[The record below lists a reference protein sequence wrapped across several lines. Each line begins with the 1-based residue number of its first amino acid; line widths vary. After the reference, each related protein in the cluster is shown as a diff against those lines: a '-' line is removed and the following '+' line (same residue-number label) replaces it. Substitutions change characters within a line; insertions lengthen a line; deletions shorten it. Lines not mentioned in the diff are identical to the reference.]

1 MTFCRNEIFQ
11 KNKQNKY
18 LFRTFKHKPDCPSLD
33 FIQPWQ
39 GLPPCLYH
47 DLSMRLKGTIKTQVI
62 TDFKACRPVK
72 LCRTSDKGP
81 FIYTHPA
88 IIYFSHSDR
97 LFCAS
102 AVPHSTFPVDFFL
115 LCVYSC
121 ICLQPLQC
129 VSAPSILHPFPGL
142 PFLLPTSLLTKIGNC
157 VISIHDIFKI
167 NLCSS

>member
-62 TDFKACRPVK
+62 TDFKACSPVK

-81 FIYTHPA
+81 LIYTHSA
-88 IIYFSHSDR
+88 IIYFSHMSIYFVPALCHILLSLQIFSLVCVFLHLPPTTTMCFCTQYLTPIPWSSFPSSHLSSD
-97 LFCAS
+97 
-102 AVPHSTFPVDFFL
+102 
-115 LCVYSC
+115 
-121 ICLQPLQC
+121 
-129 VSAPSILHPFPGL
+129 
-142 PFLLPTSLLTKIGNC
+142 
-157 VISIHDIFKI
+157 
-167 NLCSS
+167 

>member
-81 FIYTHPA
+81 FIYTHSA

-102 AVPHSTFPVDFFL
+102 AVPHSTFPVDFFS
-115 LCVYSC
+115 CVC
-121 ICLQPLQC
+121 IPASASNHYNVFLHLVSYTHSLVFLFFFPPL
-129 VSAPSILHPFPGL
+129 F
-142 PFLLPTSLLTKIGNC
+142 
-157 VISIHDIFKI
+157 
-167 NLCSS
+167 